1 MFPNERFPQERVVIV
16 CGDISKE
23 HLGLS
28 VDDYSMC
35 VEHTAAVYHCAAD
48 VRHFGQWET
57 SYAVNTLGTQHV
69 IELCFAAGAALH
81 HVSTISVNGY
91 VLTSIGDKLVDEF
104 TEDNLYI
111 GQRYR
116 ENIYVHSK
124 YLAEKRVLDARREGL
139 NANIYRIG
147 NLLWRTTDG
156 KFQTNRD
163 VHDFYMLT
171 HAFLELG
178 ADVREVADL
187 EVDLTAV
194 DSCARAIR
202 VLSEDQLG
210 QVYHIMSPYPV
221 ALHEYLQTVSQKKI
235 STLPMDEFKLLLQKH
250 ESDPKFGFMLAY
262 MAANE
267 TMDASAFPVERNK
280 KTITKLKQLG
290 FVWEEPTA
298 EYARYVF

>member
-1 MFPNERFPQERVVIV
+1 
-16 CGDISKE
+16 
-23 HLGLS
+23 
-28 VDDYSMC
+28 
-35 VEHTAAVYHCAAD
+35 
-48 VRHFGQWET
+48 
-57 SYAVNTLGTQHV
+57 
-69 IELCFAAGAALH
+69 
-81 HVSTISVNGY
+81 
-91 VLTSIGDKLVDEF
+91 
-104 TEDNLYI
+104 
-111 GQRYR
+111 
-116 ENIYVHSK
+116 
-124 YLAEKRVLDARREGL
+124 
-139 NANIYRIG
+139 
-147 NLLWRTTDG
+147 
-156 KFQTNRD
+156 
-163 VHDFYMLT
+163 MLT

-178 ADVREVADL
+178 ADVREFAEL